1 MDAKTGKG
9 MWGAMAGIAALLL
22 LALAVPVAAKQRFH
36 LRVERERRA
45 ARSAMAGIA
54 GRTLPAFDPEV
65 AEAAGRFRFRG
76 IFPFRSGYSNH
87 FEPPTEGECAAIRA
101 WCATNPAAVA
111 LFERLSAPTSAAP
124 AAAAGPVDEAA
135 LWRQRHW
142 LWLDLPLF
150 ARALLEEAVAR
161 GDAAT
166 AEDLDRRL
174 RALGLL
180 GAELVLAGQCEGF
193 RLGAFPLT
201 LPLFS
206 DAYLDE
212 IDRYAR
218 DGLKQAGAGVAA
230 FLPAYLEAAE
240 QEDAADLPLPDG
252 TVVRRFAARVGRD
265 IAKGNRYRII
275 ANAPRALDELDSIR
289 LAPSPG
295 MYALLVKPY
304 YILHAGEIREW
315 PSFHPVFSEEWSVYS
330 FPLRYA
336 ERFHNRL
343 CFECAAIAIERFRR
357 RTGSL
362 PERLE
367 DLPDDLPRMLPTGLL
382 PEHRRG
388 TFRVPGFRRPK
399 SEEELNRRFARAEEE
414 TSLAFDDPDYE
425 EEEPPSLRVRGY
437 MLAVRA
443 PPYTANTFDIHDCPF
458 EDKDCFGCIL
468 LGTLAPDDD
477 TEPDTAWPP
486 GPAAPLPSPPSEF

>member
-1 MDAKTGKG
+1 M
-9 MWGAMAGIAALLL
+9 L
-22 LALAVPVAAKQRFH
+22 
-36 LRVERERRA
+36 
-45 ARSAMAGIA
+45 A
-54 GRTLPAFDPEV
+54 GR
-65 AEAAGRFRFRG
+65 
-76 IFPFRSGYSNH
+76 
-87 FEPPTEGECAAIRA
+87 C
-101 WCATNPAAVA
+101 
-111 LFERLSAPTSAAP
+111 
-124 AAAAGPVDEAA
+124 
-135 LWRQRHW
+135 
-142 LWLDLPLF
+142 
-150 ARALLEEAVAR
+150 
-161 GDAAT
+161 
-166 AEDLDRRL
+166 EDFRL
-174 RALGLL
+174 RA
-180 GAELVLAGQCEGF
+180 
-193 RLGAFPLT
+193 FPLA

-240 QEDAADLPLPDG
+240 QEDDADIPLPDG
-252 TVVRRFAARVGRD
+252 TFVRRFAARVGRD
-265 IAKGNRYRII
+265 IAQGNCYRII

-289 LAPSPG
+289 LAPFPG
-295 MYALLVKPY
+295 MDVRLGELYPV
-304 YILHAGEIREW
+304 LHAGEIREW
-315 PSFHPVFSEEWSVYS
+315 PSFHPVFREEWSVDS

-382 PEHRRG
+382 PEYRRG
-388 TFRVPGFRRPK
+388 TFRVPGFRRPD
-399 SEEELNRRFARAEEE
+399 SEEELNRRIERSEEE

-443 PPYTANTFDIHDCPF
+443 PRGSVWGFDIHDCPF
-458 EDKDCFGCIL
+458 EDNDCLGCIL

-477 TEPDTAWPP
+477 TEPDAAWPP
-486 GPAAPLPSPPSEF
+486 GPAAPLPSPPAEF